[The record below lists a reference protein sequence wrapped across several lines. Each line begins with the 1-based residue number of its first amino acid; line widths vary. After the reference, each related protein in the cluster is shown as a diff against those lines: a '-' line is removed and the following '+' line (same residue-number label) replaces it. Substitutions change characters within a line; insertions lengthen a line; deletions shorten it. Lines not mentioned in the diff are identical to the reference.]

1 MAYWCGVVIGF
12 GTALFTVGLGT
23 IPVDAGTLP
32 WVKWGGAVIALG
44 GVIGAFTLRKGAGG
58 GVTDTPTSAE

>member
-23 IPVDAGTLP
+23 IPIDAGTLP
-32 WVKWGGAVIALG
+32 WVKWGGAVIALC
-44 GVIGAFTLRKGAGG
+44 GVIGA
-58 GVTDTPTSAE
+58 